1 MFWKDVNSFT
11 SLIAAVKKS
20 HYVHHLLI
28 IKVIL
33 HYFAETARKFVA
45 LHFKKSISRSELAHI
60 MHSSS
65 RASGIS
71 RLTVKIKKKIIEI
84 FSCFDSVILICD
96 IYIIWLWA
104 SILSSSGL
112 AGDKYS
118 LSSPGRGCGKRAGR
132 KGENKIG
139 LVLQNQTNC

>member
-1 MFWKDVNSFT
+1 M
-11 SLIAAVKKS
+11 
-20 HYVHHLLI
+20 
-28 IKVIL
+28 KVIL

-84 FSCFDSVILICD
+84 FSCFDSVILICG
-96 IYIIWLWA
+96 IYNMVVSFHPFQLWTCWRQ
-104 SILSSSGL
+104 ILSQQ
-112 AGDKYS
+112 
-118 LSSPGRGCGKRAGR
+118 PR
-132 KGENKIG
+132 KGVREARREEG
-139 LVLQNQTNC
+139 REQNRPCVAKPG